1 MHSLNVLRK
10 EFDRLLTEKVEKTF
24 VFTKQQYFDSGAK
37 AMKHLAYKLKKQQTK
52 SNIVSIKDK
61 TQNIIV
67 KGKQEIAQEFAKY

>member
-1 MHSLNVLRK
+1 
-10 EFDRLLTEKVEKTF
+10 
-24 VFTKQQYFDSGAK
+24 
-37 AMKHLAYKLKKQQTK
+37 MKHLAYKLKKQQTK